1 MKIQDTQKLL
11 NVRSFISPPR
21 AWVHSLRTG
30 TPGAFNR
37 IELQMVKF
45 SQELSK
51 IVLPLNKFGSH
62 LNSKG
67 ETINPELKKKNFM
80 HVTQILAE
88 IWLGII
94 IDSHPVLAE
103 YINEDVEEEILKKSI
118 DRKRNHI

>member
-1 MKIQDTQKLL
+1 
-11 NVRSFISPPR
+11 
-21 AWVHSLRTG
+21 
-30 TPGAFNR
+30 
-37 IELQMVKF
+37 MVKF

-51 IVLPLNKFGSH
+51 IVLPLNKSGSH

-88 IWLGII
+88 IWLGMI

-118 DRKRNHI
+118 DRKRNHIWESQYSLQIVKIWRKNAVNYSIQII

>member
-1 MKIQDTQKLL
+1 MGAQVKIQDTQKLL
-11 NVRSFISPPR
+11 NVQSFISPPR
-21 AWVHSLRTG
+21 TWVHSLRTN
-30 TPGAFNR
+30 TPGTFNR
-37 IELQMVKF
+37 IERQMVKF

-51 IVLPLNKFGSH
+51 IVLLPLNKFGSH

-88 IWLGII
+88 IWLGMI

-103 YINEDVEEEILKKSI
+103 NI
-118 DRKRNHI
+118 